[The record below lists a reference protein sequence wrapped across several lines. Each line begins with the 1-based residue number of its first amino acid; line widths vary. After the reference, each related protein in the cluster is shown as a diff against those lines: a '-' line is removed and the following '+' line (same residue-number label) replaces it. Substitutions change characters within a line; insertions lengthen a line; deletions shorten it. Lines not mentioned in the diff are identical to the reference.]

1 MIKSRA
7 ASCFNAYK
15 EGVIP
20 RVLPFEVSEI

>member
-1 MIKSRA
+1 MIKSQG
-7 ASCFNAYK
+7 ASSFNAYK